1 MRTLVTNHDQVSDS
15 LAIGESTAD
24 QQQQVIEA
32 GAGAEELNALP
43 TGRLTTPV
51 RRKATAMTAII
62 VWFQAQ
68 LIEARARA
76 AEEAERGE
84 IVEKV
89 IIVAAAAAIAIA
101 AMAAIA
107 AAVDIKIAGLEL

>member
-1 MRTLVTNHDQVSDS
+1 
-15 LAIGESTAD
+15 
-24 QQQQVIEA
+24 
-32 GAGAEELNALP
+32 
-43 TGRLTTPV
+43 
-51 RRKATAMTAII
+51 MTAII

-76 AEEAERGE
+76 AEEAKRGE

>member
-1 MRTLVTNHDQVSDS
+1 
-15 LAIGESTAD
+15 
-24 QQQQVIEA
+24 
-32 GAGAEELNALP
+32 
-43 TGRLTTPV
+43 
-51 RRKATAMTAII
+51 MTAL
-62 VWFQAQ
+62 AQ
-68 LIEARARA
+68 LVAWFHTQFLEARARA

-107 AAVDIKIAGLEL
+107 AAVDLKIGGLQL

>member
-1 MRTLVTNHDQVSDS
+1 
-15 LAIGESTAD
+15 
-24 QQQQVIEA
+24 
-32 GAGAEELNALP
+32 
-43 TGRLTTPV
+43 
-51 RRKATAMTAII
+51 MTAII

-76 AEEAERGE
+76 TDQADRGE

-107 AAVDIKIAGLEL
+107 AAVNLKIAGLEL